1 MLKKTIT
8 YTDFNGVQRTED
20 HYFNLTQA
28 ELVEME
34 VGVKGGYSEMLNRII
49 EARDGAKIMKAFK
62 TFIAKT
68 YGIKSPDGVRFEKS
82 EEISRAF
89 MQTEAYSELFMELC
103 TNSEAASAFVNG
115 VLPKKLQP
123 SA

>member
-49 EARDGAKIMKAFK
+49 EARDGAEIMKAFK